1 MKHSSQFLYLH
12 LYFHFQINIE
22 FVNRNSALITT
33 CDSRINSLLKK
44 FSYEKLKC
52 NEGISQIIN
61 GKYLCSKCP
70 YFTHYENEECKLND
84 VIIIE
89 NEKLRFNLKP
99 LKKYNQLLCN
109 DQNGIFCY
117 DNSFIVTT
125 SNVINSIGNI
135 ITLIGVIFYCR
146 KYRRILYEY
155 EKIDSDIKSEIGSR
169 IETKSEKKEN
179 KIEVVE

>member
-1 MKHSSQFLYLH
+1 MDCKSCVSCLNNEIPDAH
-12 LYFHFQINIE
+12 QISCI
-22 FVNRNSALITT
+22 
-33 CDSRINSLLKK
+33 
-44 FSYEKLKC
+44 KC

-84 VIIIE
+84 IIIIE

-125 SNVINSIGNI
+125 SNIINSIGNI

-155 EKIDSDIKSEIGSR
+155 EKINSDVKSEIGSR